1 MVGCLASCG
10 SGTFGCVIVDV
21 RLMRQVNSFCY
32 LLILRLFCLLGIQGH
47 AVLAYESQAK
57 LHANFNK
64 LLDSSEGN
72 LLIPALQSVCRS
84 THHMAVAADQEAT
97 SHDHAK
103 LHNAVTLLQ
112 ESFSRTINDR
122 KEYHPDAPLSEEGS
136 KKAGV
141 LAIVNELFAIYFR
154 LNTLRLCR
162 NLLRPV
168 ETRKLHEQGSM
179 GHLVA
184 YRYYVG
190 RLYLFEDQYQE
201 AEDSLSFAF
210 RMCHK
215 KAIHNKK
222 AILRYLIPVKIF
234 RGRLPSPQCK
244 SSCL

>member
-1 MVGCLASCG
+1 VCD
-10 SGTFGCVIVDV
+10 FV
-21 RLMRQVNSFCY
+21 RLKAMVSLCKHFSYSY
-32 LLILRLFCLLGIQGH
+32 LCNKGH
-47 AVLAYESQAK
+47 AVLAYDSQAK
-57 LHANFNK
+57 LHAHFNK

-84 THHMAVAADQEAT
+84 THYMAVAADQEAT
-97 SHDHAK
+97 SQDHAK

-122 KEYHPDAPLSEEGS
+122 KEYHPEAHLSEEGS

-179 GHLVA
+179 GHLVT

-201 AEDSLSFAF
+201 AEDHLEFAF
-210 RMCHK
+210 AMCHK
-215 KAIHNKK
+215 KAVHNKK
-222 AILRYLIPVKIF
+222 AILRYLVPVKIF

-244 SSCL
+244 TW